1 MRLTDLAAGAFV
13 CALALF
19 TLFVVLPA
27 QTSAT
32 GGIGLGPRDLPTLSL
47 LAVSGLSALLVVQAL
62 LGRALEHKTLWP
74 ASGHETWTM
83 AIGFTLTLAGVG
95 LFQYVGFLVGG
106 AFLIVSIMW
115 FMGDRSWLRL
125 LLTPAVVVGSMYV
138 FVTQLLHISV
148 P

>member
-1 MRLTDLAAGAFV
+1 MRLTDLAAGALL

-19 TLFVVLPA
+19 ALFVVLPA
-27 QTSAT
+27 QTSAA

-47 LAVSGLSALLVVQAL
+47 LIVIGLSALLAVQAL
-62 LGRALEHKTLWP
+62 FGRTRERKTLWP

-83 AIGFTLTLAGVG
+83 AVGFSLTLAGIG
-95 LFQYVGFLVGG
+95 IFQYAGFLVGG
-106 AFLIVSIMW
+106 TVLIVSIMW

-125 LLTPAVVVGSMYV
+125 LLTPTVVVGSMYV